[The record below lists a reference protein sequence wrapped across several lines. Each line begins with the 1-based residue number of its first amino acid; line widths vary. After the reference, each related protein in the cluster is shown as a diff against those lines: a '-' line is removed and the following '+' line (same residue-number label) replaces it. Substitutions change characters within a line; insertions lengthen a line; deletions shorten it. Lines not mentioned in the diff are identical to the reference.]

1 MKLYHAL
8 AALAG
13 YQTAEAVICYSCTAS
28 FESTL
33 GASDAGP
40 GCWNPTNT
48 AATGVTVTPTI
59 GTTGT
64 SGTGNCLTCTAQIT
78 LVDGFPK
85 SITRACETTTQDAN
99 NFSYGAVT
107 CSATAMDFSDYFTS
121 SALVTDSDT
130 TLEQSTTC
138 KSDCTS
144 DRCNSD
150 FVVSDLTVCGQID
163 DYTQKWCDFTT
174 GNWQCNS
181 GYYPSGTE
189 SLGSTAIPGS
199 TVPCQVTTTAVTDT
213 FTAISCVQ
221 CNSMTDST
229 CFTKTTASSCNDETF
244 QSCFAQ
250 STITYDRHTGAMLK
264 ETVVKGCSTEAPAS
278 VGTITPD
285 QCFWSD
291 ARVTRSGNGA
301 SDVFYTQKDTFTTSY
316 DQGLELVC
324 SSRCDP
330 SVSSTCNSEVPNG
343 QISSSEETIYCA
355 VHDSDSTSGDVSQ
368 SYDFTG
374 SLIACPAGTTGCY
387 STVTYMLRDDNAF
400 LNQNF
405 VGQEASN
412 EARVRVTKQLRGCL
426 STSTPE
432 VTENKCEQSTT
443 FSAGTNI
450 TPGVTMTTCQ
460 ESCVGNACNAY
471 NWPNRHKCLRS
482 GQTATQ
488 VQGAEA
494 GSVVLPCRTPAD
506 DMCYIAEFNMVTPT
520 SSYYINE
527 AATDALRDAGTDLGF
542 TTTAYRGCGIQ
553 SDRYTETGCD
563 KQGVRGTGSQ
573 HKNQWFESCNFT
585 CFNEGCNWGTAYSS
599 SFLELASPLVMVVA
613 LVFKNL

>member
-1 MKLYHAL
+1 M
-8 AALAG
+8 G
-13 YQTAEAVICYSCTAS
+13 
-28 FESTL
+28 
-33 GASDAGP
+33 
-40 GCWNPTNT
+40 
-48 AATGVTVTPTI
+48 
-59 GTTGT
+59 
-64 SGTGNCLTCTAQIT
+64 
-78 LVDGFPK
+78 
-85 SITRACETTTQDAN
+85 
-99 NFSYGAVT
+99 
-107 CSATAMDFSDYFTS
+107 
-121 SALVTDSDT
+121 
-130 TLEQSTTC
+130 EQATTC

-199 TVPCQVTTTAVTDT
+199 TVPCQVSTTAVTDT

-426 STSTPE
+426 STST
-432 VTENKCEQSTT
+432 
-443 FSAGTNI
+443 
-450 TPGVTMTTCQ
+450 
-460 ESCVGNACNAY
+460 
-471 NWPNRHKCLRS
+471 
-482 GQTATQ
+482 Q

-494 GSVVLPCRTPAD
+494 ESVVLPCRTPAD

-563 KQGVRGTGSQ
+563 KQGVRGTGTQ